1 VVDGRPLTRAHMY
14 TVVSEVYQAQAT
26 GHRQEKDEG
35 LRGHKTKD
43 YTYYL
48 CFLFIT
54 APFYSLEGVQTAGFS
69 HFSFCSLTN
78 FFEMAR

>member
-48 CFLFIT
+48 LFFVYYSTFLLSRGC
-54 APFYSLEGVQTAGFS
+54 ADCWL
-69 HFSFCSLTN
+69 
-78 FFEMAR
+78 